1 MYENVFPASACWLNK
16 SVPFGRVE
24 PLHSALGH
32 TLTPMLTGETIRPM
46 RGDANRRRTDFR
58 PANLPLADGPSPE
71 GPAAGDMHRILPRV
85 AGCTVLRI
93 IVRSDALGDAWG
105 RLGRLGPAGDHCQID
120 GDQNPRPSRG

>member
-1 MYENVFPASACWLNK
+1 
-16 SVPFGRVE
+16 
-24 PLHSALGH
+24 
-32 TLTPMLTGETIRPM
+32 M

-93 IVRSDALGDAWG
+93 IVRSDAFGALGDAWDPQATIARSMETKTLAQAAADCHPHVQNRG
-105 RLGRLGPAGDHCQID
+105 RPDLNSSFASFQSPSGDFAI
-120 GDQNPRPSRG
+120 PLI